1 MRTDSRQGGSTLMIT
16 SHTNISSFPP
26 GSSSY
31 VSQLSVVCCYPST
44 PNKLER
50 FYSWRRYCNKHQIRL
65 GGYSMDTGDS
75 GTPPAEGDRGTSPTP
90 APKGG
95 TTGPGV
101 IAAAQ
106 QKLQQDGNQPRNRSP
121 TPPRALYRSTTGK
134 GVAFTDDDVA
144 FLVRFMEYRK

>member
-1 MRTDSRQGGSTLMIT
+1 
-16 SHTNISSFPP
+16 
-26 GSSSY
+26 
-31 VSQLSVVCCYPST
+31 
-44 PNKLER
+44 
-50 FYSWRRYCNKHQIRL
+50 
-65 GGYSMDTGDS
+65 MDTGDL
-75 GTPPAEGDRGTSPTP
+75 GTPPPEGDQGTSPTP
-90 APKGG
+90 APRGG